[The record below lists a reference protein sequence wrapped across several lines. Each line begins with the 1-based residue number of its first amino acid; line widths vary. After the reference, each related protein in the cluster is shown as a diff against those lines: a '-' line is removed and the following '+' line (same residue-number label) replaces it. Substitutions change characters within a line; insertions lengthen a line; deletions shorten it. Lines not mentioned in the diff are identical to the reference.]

1 MIDPVRLLLVEDSPG
16 DAELV
21 REYFSEFKSTPLEL
35 RQVGTMAEALEALR
49 GPLPDAIL
57 LDLNLPDSEGIETL
71 HRLMRLCPDVPAIVI
86 TGDLPPNLRQQ
97 LLSTGATECI
107 AKASWTYDSLTAA
120 VRFAVK
126 LRRAL
131 GLQRQMERL
140 LAVIPDGVMVVD
152 PSGRVR
158 YVNDAAVALF
168 GKRREDFIGEPVD
181 FAIPHGDIT
190 SLEIVRAGER
200 VGTEMRAVPV
210 EWGGHAATM
219 ITIRDTTEST
229 RLAEQLFQ
237 AQKMEAVGLLA
248 GGIAHDFNNL
258 ITVILAYGV
267 SIKET
272 MPSVDPR
279 QDDLT
284 QLLAA
289 ADRAT
294 SLTRQLLAVARR
306 HPVQVQVLQLDALA
320 GGLKQLMQR
329 ALPDNTVL
337 HVRTAPEIWP
347 VVADAGHIEQVLLN
361 LLVNARDAM
370 PRGGTVVIEIDNVE
384 NTAPA
389 EGFRGGAA
397 VRIRVSD
404 SGAGIP
410 ASILPRIF
418 QPFFTTKESGKGTG
432 LGLATCYG
440 IVRQA
445 HGAISV
451 ESTVGV
457 GTTFTI
463 LIPKAADDET
473 AAAQAPLPAPDRLE
487 GRETVLVVE
496 DDEALRRS
504 MIRSLRRFGYSILAA
519 TNGDEAKRVIDG
531 HDGVVDLLL
540 TDLVMPKVGGKE
552 LIESLR
558 RTHPRLKVLC
568 ITGSAPHSNGD
579 SPELP
584 EAIEVL
590 YKPFDPVTLMRGV
603 RRVLS
608 AEG

>member
-1 MIDPVRLLLVEDSPG
+1 MRSP
-16 DAELV
+16 A
-21 REYFSEFKSTPLEL
+21 
-35 RQVGTMAEALEALR
+35 
-49 GPLPDAIL
+49 
-57 LDLNLPDSEGIETL
+57 
-71 HRLMRLCPDVPAIVI
+71 
-86 TGDLPPNLRQQ
+86 
-97 LLSTGATECI
+97 
-107 AKASWTYDSLTAA
+107 ASNSSCSA
-120 VRFAVK
+120 
-126 LRRAL
+126 
-131 GLQRQMERL
+131 
-140 LAVIPDGVMVVD
+140 
-152 PSGRVR
+152 PS
-158 YVNDAAVALF
+158 
-168 GKRREDFIGEPVD
+168 
-181 FAIPHGDIT
+181 
-190 SLEIVRAGER
+190 
-200 VGTEMRAVPV
+200 
-210 EWGGHAATM
+210 
-219 ITIRDTTEST
+219 
-229 RLAEQLFQ
+229 
-237 AQKMEAVGLLA
+237 
-248 GGIAHDFNNL
+248 
-258 ITVILAYGV
+258 
-267 SIKET
+267 
-272 MPSVDPR
+272 
-279 QDDLT
+279 
-284 QLLAA
+284 
-289 ADRAT
+289 
-294 SLTRQLLAVARR
+294 
-306 HPVQVQVLQLDALA
+306 
-320 GGLKQLMQR
+320 
-329 ALPDNTVL
+329 PDNTVL

-404 SGAGIP
+404 TGAGIP

-519 TNGDEAKRVIDG
+519 TNGDEAKRVMDG

-540 TDLVMPKVGGKE
+540 TDLVMPKGGGAR
-552 LIESLR
+552 S
-558 RTHPRLKVLC
+558 
-568 ITGSAPHSNGD
+568 
-579 SPELP
+579 
-584 EAIEVL
+584 
-590 YKPFDPVTLMRGV
+590 
-603 RRVLS
+603 
-608 AEG
+608 